1 MNEFLLN
8 ATYFG
13 MVLSVGCYL
22 IGVWCRKRFKLSIF
36 NPLLIA
42 VVLIMALLLVLDIDY
57 ETFNQGAQY
66 LTYLLTPA
74 TVCLAIPLYEQISLL
89 KKHAVAV
96 LAGVACGVLSCLGS
110 IWLLSVLFGL
120 SHEQYVTLLPKSITT
135 AIGMGVSD
143 ELGGITTIA
152 VAAIILTGILGNI
165 IAERVLKLFH
175 IEDKIARGLAIGTA
189 SHAIGTTKAMEMGR
203 IEGAMSSLSIA
214 VAGLMTVVIV
224 PLMSGLI

>member
-42 VVLIMALLLVLDIDY
+42 VVLIMALLLALDIDY

-96 LAGVACGVLSCLGS
+96 LAGWPVGYFPV
-110 IWLLSVLFGL
+110 W
-120 SHEQYVTLLPKSITT
+120 
-135 AIGMGVSD
+135 
-143 ELGGITTIA
+143 
-152 VAAIILTGILGNI
+152 AAYGC
-165 IAERVLKLFH
+165 
-175 IEDKIARGLAIGTA
+175 
-189 SHAIGTTKAMEMGR
+189 
-203 IEGAMSSLSIA
+203 
-214 VAGLMTVVIV
+214 
-224 PLMSGLI
+224 